1 MKPFVLTLKASP
13 AQRLDL
19 SQLLPHLIA
28 GKSVAEIAAIDIAT
42 TREKVSVGDVFK
54 LAAGDGDEIR
64 FEGGS
69 ERFDGIG
76 RGLQSGRITVNGD
89 VGMEAG
95 RKMSGGALN
104 ISGRAGPY
112 AGSCMSG
119 GRMEIGGEAGDFLAA
134 PREGEMQGMTGGM
147 LVVRG
152 STGERPGDRLRRGT
166 IVIEG
171 HTGNCPGSRMIA
183 GTLVVLGR
191 CGAHPGFLMKRGTIA
206 LARPPV
212 LGATFVDSGQFA
224 SSFPGIFA
232 RLLQNESRGAAK
244 LFRGPLRRFSG
255 DMAALGKGE
264 IFVPA

>member
-1 MKPFVLTLKASP
+1 VKPFVLTLKLSP

-19 SQLLPHLIA
+19 SPLLPHLFA
-28 GKSVAEIAAIDIAT
+28 GKTAGEIAAIDIAT
-42 TREKVSVGDVFK
+42 TREKITVGDVFTI
-54 LAAGDGDEIR
+54 AVGDGEEIR

-76 RGLQSGRITVNGD
+76 RGLQSGQIIVNGE

-95 RKMSGGALN
+95 RQMSGGALT
-104 ISGRAGPY
+104 ISGGAGPY

-119 GRMEIGGEAGDFLAA
+119 GRIEIGGDAGDFLGG
-134 PREGEMQGMTGGM
+134 PREGEMQGMSGGM

-152 STGERPGDRLRRGT
+152 SAGERPGDRMRRGT

-171 HTGNCPGSRMIA
+171 QTGHCPGSRMIA

-191 CGAHPGFLMKRGTIA
+191 CGAHPGYLMKRGTIA
-206 LARPPV
+206 LAKPPA
-212 LGATFVDSGQFA
+212 LGATFVDAGQYA
-224 SSFPGIFA
+224 SAFPALFS
-232 RLLQNESRGAAK
+232 RLLQEESRGAAK
-244 LFRGPLRRFSG
+244 LFKGSLRRFSG